1 MSAINLYINE
11 EKVSYEIRQDVI
23 VIKEK
28 GNIIFEVPI
37 PKCYHLLGILD
48 DGNNKKGIVIA
59 PYELKKPNYIP
70 DGYGNLHLTAS
81 GCWRVERNNDDFYIK
96 RNLDYVD
103 TTLLKPE
110 HYLEVSDGQ
119 FQISQEEIPNSF
131 WYSSQHRDL
140 MSSILDDSYAIA
152 GIEINKIPEYLKG
165 FDPRCHLITEEECM
179 SLFAF
184 NEATDFCFK
193 GYTKLTGIEPKYDSI
208 PKFILGANEY
218 YIENWYKIV
227 LSREDRSA
235 YKQLINKL
243 ASKTYRNRPIPSSIP
258 DDFRYAHF
266 VLPVIDEEAGKK
278 VLVKSLNQN
287 RKF

>member
-1 MSAINLYINE
+1 MSAINIYINE

-23 VIKEK
+23 IIKEK
-28 GNIIFEVPI
+28 GNVIFEVPI

-48 DGNNKKGIVIA
+48 DGNNKKRIVIA

-70 DGYGNLHLTAS
+70 ASYGNLHLTTS

-119 FQISQEEIPNSF
+119 FQISQEEIPKSF

-152 GIEINKIPEYLKG
+152 RIEINK
-165 FDPRCHLITEEECM
+165 
-179 SLFAF
+179 
-184 NEATDFCFK
+184 
-193 GYTKLTGIEPKYDSI
+193 
-208 PKFILGANEY
+208 
-218 YIENWYKIV
+218 
-227 LSREDRSA
+227 
-235 YKQLINKL
+235 
-243 ASKTYRNRPIPSSIP
+243 
-258 DDFRYAHF
+258 
-266 VLPVIDEEAGKK
+266 
-278 VLVKSLNQN
+278 
-287 RKF
+287 

>member
-23 VIKEK
+23 IIKEK
-28 GNIIFEVPI
+28 DNVIFEVPI
-37 PKCYHLLGILD
+37 PTGYHLLGILD

-70 DGYGNLHLTAS
+70 DGYGNLHLTAA

-119 FQISQEEIPNSF
+119 FQISQEEIPKSF

-152 GIEINKIPEYLKG
+152 WIEINKITEYLKG
-165 FDPRCHLITEEECM
+165 FDPRCRLITEEECM

-193 GYTKLTGIEPKYDSI
+193 RYTKLTGIKPKCDSI

-218 YIENWYKIV
+218 YIENWDKIV
-227 LSREDRSA
+227 LSREDRNT

-243 ASKTYRNRPIPSSIP
+243 ATKTYRNQPIPSSIP

-278 VLVKSLNQN
+278 VLVRSLNEN